1 MSSRQRL
8 AGSPLRLVSGRDPV
22 SARFGDQLI
31 AVLPRLRRFARG
43 LSGSVAD
50 ADDLVQAAC
59 ERALARQH
67 QFQEGTRFDSWMFR
81 IVQTIWIDQIR
92 SRDVRKE
99 DGDIAEDRLGSDEPV
114 RRVEARLALAEVRRA
129 LDRLPPDQ
137 RAALLLVTV
146 EGLSYKEAAEV
157 VHVPVGTIMSRLS
170 RARIALQLQLEAGR
184 GGAGVRAMQ
193 QRSDDRLIAYLDG
206 ELEVAQRREVE
217 AWLDADPAARRRMA
231 ALAESANL
239 LRLAFDEAIREPVPD
254 RLVAAARGE
263 TARTASGRPRF
274 SRSVAGWARRSWPR
288 EFGGSGCRSPPPCSV
303 SSSAAGL
310 PISEPVGS
318 R

>member
-1 MSSRQRL
+1 M
-8 AGSPLRLVSGRDPV
+8 

-81 IVQTIWIDQIR
+81 IVQTIWIDQVR

-99 DGDIAEDRLGSDEPV
+99 DGDIAEDRLGSDEPA
-114 RRVEARLALAEVRRA
+114 RRVEARLALDEVRRA

-137 RAALLLVTV
+137 RTALLLVTV

-157 VHVPVGTIMSRLS
+157 VQVPVGTIMSRLA
-170 RARIALQLQLEAGR
+170 RARIALQLQVEAGR
-184 GGAGVRAMQ
+184 GGL
-193 QRSDDRLIAYLDG
+193 RSTK
-206 ELEVAQRREVE
+206 
-217 AWLDADPAARRRMA
+217 
-231 ALAESANL
+231 N
-239 LRLAFDEAIREPVPD
+239 
-254 RLVAAARGE
+254 AAAQ
-263 TARTASGRPRF
+263 
-274 SRSVAGWARRSWPR
+274 
-288 EFGGSGCRSPPPCSV
+288 
-303 SSSAAGL
+303 
-310 PISEPVGS
+310 
-318 R
+318 